1 MTRLSK
7 IALAGT
13 LGIAAA
19 LVASGF
25 TMTAS
30 AAPAGTRAVTQVHT
44 FNPWTATGKL
54 APGIKVTQREK
65 ASGCTYRS
73 SFDLGN
79 RDAWRC
85 FPVSGGFY
93 DPCFAAPN
101 GSHVTQVAC
110 VANAWAGKAV
120 ILTLAK
126 PLAHSSWGTPPPATA
141 KFPWAMVLANGQRC
155 GVIGGTSQVVDGVGL
170 YYACPRGFASDP
182 GTGTE
187 PWTVKYQALGSSR
200 LTTVAVAASI
210 R

>member
-1 MTRLSK
+1 MRLSK
-7 IALAGT
+7 LALTGT

-19 LVASGF
+19 LMASGF

-30 AAPAGTRAVTQVHT
+30 AAPAGTRAVTQVQT

-54 APGIKVTQREK
+54 APGIKVSQRVK
-65 ASGCTYRS
+65 ASSCTFAS
-73 SFDLGN
+73 SFDIGN

-85 FPVSGGFY
+85 FLASGGFY
-93 DPCFAAPN
+93 DPCFAPP
-101 GSHVTQVAC
+101 GSSHVTQVAC
-110 VANAWAGKAV
+110 IVNPWAGKAV

-126 PLAHSSWGTPPPATA
+126 PLAHSSWGTPRASAA

-182 GTGTE
+182 STGTGH
-187 PWTVKYQALGSSR
+187 WTVKYQVLGSSK
-200 LTTVAVAASI
+200 LTTVAVAAAI